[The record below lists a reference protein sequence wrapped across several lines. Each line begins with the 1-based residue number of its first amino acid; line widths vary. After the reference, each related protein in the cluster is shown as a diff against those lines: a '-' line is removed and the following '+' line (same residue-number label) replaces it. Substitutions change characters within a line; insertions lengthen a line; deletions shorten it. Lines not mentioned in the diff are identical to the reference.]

1 MADTP
6 ILNYKGKYDGPE
18 IDKAVELALD
28 LENPK
33 SCPYYVHVS
42 LSQPDYV
49 LTVGLGD
56 AEGNPFNYAEI
67 DLPLESMVVNATYS
81 NGNIILHLQDGTT
94 TEPIPISALIA
105 GLVSETRTIAG
116 IDLKDDIT
124 QKELRDALDVY
135 TKDSVDQLVTDLEN
149 TINETLNEMKQ
160 SLDDLSELTSE
171 HDTQIKKNASDISIN
186 KNDIVINRVT
196 LGTQRKNL
204 LSVNDGTATRLIEEF
219 INRIE
224 PGKYIL
230 SIGELT
236 STDTDS
242 SICNCFFTDN
252 YNTQLS
258 NQILLKRGTDI
269 SATVTINE
277 PVTKI
282 RIYSSNSWTNSEGD
296 TVTASNIM
304 LRPADI
310 TDSTYEPYKPSVNE
324 RLVDIEESVSEL
336 TPQVEQNKSDILKV
350 QRHSATMGMY
360 SQGWYRI
367 AECVIGQGRS
377 AILRLERTYGNNP
390 PEIITLLINV
400 AYNVASAPFFDC
412 NILDKYV
419 QKSLLK
425 KLRIVIPT
433 ELSLSSK
440 MYIDIWNDDTS
451 ANSLKTTIFGES
463 VLSSSNEPITILNP
477 TIAPELT
484 GEYTTK
490 QFDLTEGDV
499 FDRLKNLKDLL
510 SKLHGA
516 VSYPVTANGSFTA
529 AGATENITNRIRT
542 DIIPVKAGDVIEIIN
557 GSLVHGCGIWKGTV
571 NSTNIIRNDSS
582 PKNTNENVI
591 IEYDGNIVITFL
603 RSNNENISLS
613 DFDGS
618 VTLYR
623 KST

>member
-1 MADTP
+1 M
-6 ILNYKGKYDGPE
+6 
-18 IDKAVELALD
+18 
-28 LENPK
+28 
-33 SCPYYVHVS
+33 
-42 LSQPDYV
+42 
-49 LTVGLGD
+49 
-56 AEGNPFNYAEI
+56 AEI
-67 DLPLESMVVNATYS
+67 NNDEKRIGVSGEQIEEAVGKVPTIEADVKANKQ
-81 NGNIILHLQDGTT
+81 N
-94 TEPIPISALIA
+94 ISALQTASAQHTADIA
-105 GLVSETRTIAG
+105 KNTADIE
-116 IDLKDDIT
+116 LKANA
-124 QKELRDALDVY
+124 EEVY
-135 TKDSVDQLVTDLEN
+135 TISQTVEAVTETVAEIVANADDDFDTLRELSDWLKNHSGSAAEMN
-149 TINETLNEMKQ
+149 TAIQTNTKAIA
-160 SLDDLSELTSE
+160 D
-171 HDTQIKKNASDISIN
+171 NA
-186 KNDIVINRVT
+186 K
-196 LGTQRKNL
+196 
-204 LSVNDGTATRLIEEF
+204 AIEA
-219 INRIE
+219 
-224 PGKYIL
+224 
-230 SIGELT
+230 
-236 STDTDS
+236 
-242 SICNCFFTDN
+242 
-252 YNTQLS
+252 NT
-258 NQILLKRGTDI
+258 TDI
-269 SATVTINE
+269 
-277 PVTKI
+277 
-282 RIYSSNSWTNSEGD
+282 
-296 TVTASNIM
+296 
-304 LRPADI
+304 
-310 TDSTYEPYKPSVNE
+310 
-324 RLVDIEESVSEL
+324 
-336 TPQVEQNKSDILKV
+336 EQNKSDILKV

-440 MYIDIWNDDTS
+440 MYIDIWNDGTS

-582 PKNTNENVI
+582 PKNTNENMI

-603 RSNNENISLS
+603 HTSQKDLSLD

-623 KST
+623 KTT